1 MEFGVGDEFGEI
13 KTSLR
18 DHPIAS
24 DVLET
29 VTGSSIIKPV
39 VDGRW
44 GCGVRARFDRLFAF
58 GGYFGLFGWLGCGL
72 GLAFVAG
79 LNHG

>member
-1 MEFGVGDEFGEI
+1 MELKVRDEFGEI
-13 KTSLR
+13 KTSLG

-29 VTGSSIIKPV
+29 VTGSIIIKPV
-39 VDGRW
+39 VYGW
-44 GCGVRARFDRLFAF
+44 WWCGVRARFNRLFAF
-58 GGYFGLFGWLGCGL
+58 GGGLGLFGWLGCGL